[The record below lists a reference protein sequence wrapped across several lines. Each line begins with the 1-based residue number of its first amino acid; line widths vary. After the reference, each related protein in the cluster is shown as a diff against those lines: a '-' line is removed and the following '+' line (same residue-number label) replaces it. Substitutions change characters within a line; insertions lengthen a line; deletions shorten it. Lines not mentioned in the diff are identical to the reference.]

1 MCVGSTYVGLRAGF
15 SPHRIIDSRFHE
27 WILDSNCTSTAL
39 DLDLLPSGCANHQD
53 EYRGISVSELR
64 SRSDS
69 STLTVSWWGKF
80 AYRFQLVEVDFFWVG
95 ILRSGGLIICCN
107 LTGDCWTLAWTFAW
121 VHASQYGSASGID
134 NLVGS
139 IDFEE
144 LDRSSTSSLYFPE
157 LDLQSG
163 VNQLYLK
170 WILIGILR
178 RKGLNLCPIKLTG
191 AQNSNR
197 RSDLS

>member
-1 MCVGSTYVGLRAGF
+1 MLACARVF
-15 SPHRIIDSRFHE
+15 SPYRIIDSRFHE

-80 AYRFQLVEVDFFWVG
+80 AFRFQLLEVDFFWVG

-144 LDRSSTSSLYFPE
+144 LDRSSTSRVWI
-157 LDLQSG
+157 LQSWTCSQ
-163 VNQLYLK
+163 V
-170 WILIGILR
+170 WISYIW
-178 RKGLNLCPIKLTG
+178 
-191 AQNSNR
+191 
-197 RSDLS
+197 SDFWLGFWGGRV